1 MIRPEERVRE
11 MRVDLHV
18 HTRHSRLRKIPVLRA
33 RDCYSPPL
41 EVYRKAKSR
50 GMDLVTFT
58 DHDSIDGCLELLSM
72 KGCWDDFFISEE
84 VSTRDPRSGCGF
96 HVGVFGID
104 EAQHREIQ
112 RLRPDIRD
120 LAAYLAAEA
129 IPACLNHVGSSL
141 VGMRMKADSLLEV
154 AASFPLL
161 ETRNGAQIRA
171 SNGVAEA
178 LFDAI
183 QSGDRHI
190 GGTGGSDAHTTHRIG
205 RTWTSARARCRAS
218 FLDALRAREV
228 VPEGTSGSLAALLRD
243 VYQIVGEYYQ
253 DLLRNDYGHFSPSER
268 RTSAACAL
276 ASLPLHLIALPATG
290 TLFRLLRVRMAA
302 RNLTRV
308 LVGTSRESHEA
319 QPSEA
324 EEAMSLSAGA

>member
-1 MIRPEERVRE
+1 MGPGEIVRE

-41 EVYRKAKSR
+41 DVYRKAKSR

-58 DHDSIDGCLELLSM
+58 DHDTIDGCVELLSRE
-72 KGCWDDFFISEE
+72 GRWDDFFISEE
-84 VSTRDPRSGCGF
+84 VSTRDPRCGCGF
-96 HVGVFGID
+96 HVGVFGIN
-104 EAQHREIQ
+104 ERQHLEIQ

-129 IPACLNHVGSSL
+129 IPASLNHVGSSL
-141 VGMRMKADSLLEV
+141 VGRRMKVDSLLEV

-161 ETRNGAQIRA
+161 ETRNGAQIRV
-171 SNGVAEA
+171 SNQVAEA
-178 LFDAI
+178 LLSALPG
-183 QSGDRHI
+183 GDQRA
-190 GGTGGSDAHTTHRIG
+190 GCTGGSDAHTTHRIG
-205 RTWTSARARCRAS
+205 RTWTSARAHSRES
-218 FLDALRAREV
+218 FLAALRARQV
-228 VPEGTSGSLAALLRD
+228 MSEGTSASFPALLRD
-243 VYQIVGEYYQ
+243 VYQIVGRYYL
-253 DLLRNDYGHFSPSER
+253 DLVRNDYHHFSTRER

-290 TLFRLLRVRMAA
+290 TLYRLLRVRLAA

-308 LVGTSRESHEA
+308 LAGTSRECPEEQLA
-319 QPSEA
+319 EA
-324 EEAMSLSAGA
+324 EEAVSLSAGA